1 MTLSINPP
9 FPTFQDVDG
18 KPLENGFIYI
28 GAENLD
34 PQVNPIAVYW
44 DAGLTQLAAQPIRTN
59 GGYPV
64 NSGTPVRIY
73 VGVTYS
79 IRVMDKKGRV
89 VYSSPSDT
97 LFLDAS
103 KVSFTQSGA
112 SAVPRSV
119 EGKLDDV
126 VSVKDNGAVCDN
138 ATDDAAAVTSSI
150 ADYAGKPIEVIDTSL
165 VKASATS
172 PFFLGNLTGN
182 LVYPAVLFSQSNVE
196 IVGGTAHIVS
206 RTSPA
211 TSDIQ
216 PAYSTLKNM
225 TLGTQQNITFRNHT
239 IDVVNDADAANSNQ
253 RGMYMVGVRGLRYLQ
268 TRGISSGTRR
278 GYFSHIQ
285 NSADVIINGHYHS
298 KVTGGFNFRYT
309 NGIVLTSS
317 VFNDFSEAVDF
328 DGTATAIT
336 SANLI
341 FKGTARTQQC
351 FDVNSVQLATIGG
364 VVVETAGN
372 IANISYKNTTPP
384 NFADYVNNVA
394 PSSLTPT
401 QDVVMRGVVG
411 RTIGDTSNKS
421 FVIGNDWAGNPHDGF
436 DPVNNII
443 IGDVRLRDTSGIKVW
458 EGNALT
464 LSEIHLSSVLGSG
477 VGEAA
482 IDMQSAVATN
492 AQIAW
497 SDLDARVI
505 GASVIGADRGAFR
518 ATNPSYLYIDGLEAS
533 GVDTLGTGVADVL
546 INGLQQRG
554 GTVVVDGL
562 RIDGNVQFTGDATAI
577 PAWVGSSVYVKN
589 MVRVN
594 GGLYYRC
601 IIGGTAAGAG
611 GPTGRGAAIVDGT
624 VTWRWQAQPYEIV
637 WGNRNK
643 VGGDIVFGNDAHN
656 YIQGQTIAINI
667 GDLAATGTVNRVA
680 YTATRRC
687 RVARATYSVAATFGA
702 DAVNFRSFLIRSV
715 QNGGAAST
723 VAQINTQAGFTAYTA
738 INGGF
743 ANVEAGAILNPGDVM
758 FFESTASG
766 TGRAITG
773 LSIMLEVLG
782 M

>member
-1 MTLSINPP
+1 MSYTPNA
-9 FPTFQDVDG
+9 T
-18 KPLENGFIYI
+18 
-28 GAENLD
+28 
-34 PQVNPIAVYW
+34 
-44 DAGLTQLAAQPIRTN
+44 DATQP
-59 GGYPV
+59 
-64 NSGTPVRIY
+64 
-73 VGVTYS
+73 VGVVKASTAAAEFRALKARINS
-79 IRVMDKKGRV
+79 LVLAHLPDAT
-89 VYSSPSDT
+89 SSDVIS
-97 LFLDAS
+97 FL
-103 KVSFTQSGA
+103 QSGA
-112 SAVPRSV
+112 GAAPRTAQDKMRES
-119 EGKLDDV
+119 
-126 VSVKDNGAVCDN
+126 VSVKDNTAAGN
-138 ATDDAAAVTSSI
+138 NSTDDAAAVASSI

-196 IVGGTAHIVS
+196 IVGGIAHIVS

-225 TLGTQQNITFRNHT
+225 TLGAQQNITFRNHT
-239 IDVVNDADAANSNQ
+239 IDVANDADAANSNQ

-268 TRGISSGTRR
+268 TRGISSGNRR

-285 NSADVIINGHYHS
+285 NSADVIVNGHYHS

-328 DGTATAIT
+328 DGTATGIT

-341 FKGTARTQQC
+341 FRGTARTQQC
-351 FDVNSVQLATIGG
+351 LDVNSVQLATIGSL
-364 VVVETAGN
+364 VAQTVGN

-384 NFADYVNNVA
+384 NYADYVNNVA

-411 RTIGDTSNKS
+411 QAVGDASNKS

-443 IGDVRLRDTSGIKVW
+443 LGDIRLRDASGIKVW
-458 EGNALT
+458 EGSALT
-464 LSEIHLSSVLGSG
+464 LNEVHLSGVIGSG

-482 IDMQSAVATN
+482 IDMQSFISTD
-492 AQIAW
+492 AQRAW

-505 GASVIGADRGAFR
+505 GASVIGADRGALR
-518 ATNPSYLYIDGLEAS
+518 ATNPSYLYIDGFESS
-533 GVDTLGTGVADVL
+533 GVDTLATGVADVL

-562 RIDGNVQFTGDATAI
+562 RIDGNVQFTGDASAI
-577 PAWVGSSVYVKN
+577 PAWVGSTAYVKN
-589 MVRVN
+589 RVVVN

-601 IIGGTAAGAG
+601 ITGGTSAGAG
-611 GPTGRGAAIVDGT
+611 GPTGRNAAIVDGT
-624 VTWRWQAQPYEIV
+624 VTWRWQAQPYEII

-643 VGGDIVFGNDAHN
+643 VGGDIIFGNDAHN
-656 YIQGQTIAINI
+656 YIQGQTVAIDI

-680 YTATRRC
+680 YVATRRC
-687 RVARATYSVAATFGA
+687 RVARATYSVAATFVA
-702 DAVNFRSFLIRSV
+702 DAVNFRSLSIRSV

-723 VAQINTQAGFTAYTA
+723 IAQINTQAGFTAYTA

-743 ANVEAGAILNPGDVM
+743 ANVETGAILNPGDVM
-758 FFESTASG
+758 FFESTSSG

-773 LSIMLEVLG
+773 LSVMLEVLG
-782 M
+782 V